1 MSKTS
6 ETTLEK
12 TALDWFETLGWQIA
26 FGPDISPDLSAS
38 PTRQAGGRMEEVCA
52 HGIQAESRR

>member
-26 FGPDISPDLSAS
+26 FGPDISPDGPAC
-38 PTRQAGGRMEEVCA
+38 E
-52 HGIQAESRR
+52 RRDYD